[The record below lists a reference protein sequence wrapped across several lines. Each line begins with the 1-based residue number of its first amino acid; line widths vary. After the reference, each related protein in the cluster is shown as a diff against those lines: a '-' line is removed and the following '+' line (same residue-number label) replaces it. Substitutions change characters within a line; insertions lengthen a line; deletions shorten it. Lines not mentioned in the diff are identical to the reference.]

1 MDVSSITKYLN
12 DWGQTV
18 VDRAKKNLGKKGGGK
33 LEKSIKFKVNKDFS
47 VQFMMVDYGEFQD
60 KGVKG
65 EGGTIK
71 KSIAKPSNEGT
82 WGGRRYYTTW
92 EGKRKDSPYKFG
104 SGKGKKDGIY
114 KGIAAFVKKKGLP
127 KEMVYPIVKVLWTK
141 GFHGI
146 SFFQEALEFGMMK
159 FSKGFGFNLKQ
170 DIEKSLSVT
179 TVK

>member
-18 VDRAKKNLGKKGGGK
+18 VDRAKKNLGKKGGGE

-65 EGGTIK
+65 EGGEIK
-71 KSIAKPSNEGT
+71 SGDHEGT

-92 EGKRKDSPYKFG
+92 EGKRKDSEYQFG
-104 SGKGKKDGIY
+104 SGKSSGSIY

-127 KEMVYPIVKVLWTK
+127 KEMVYPIVKVLWIK

-146 SFFQEALEFGMMK
+146 SFFQEAVQFGMMK
-159 FSKGFGFNLKQ
+159 FSNGFGVNLKH
-170 DIEKSLSVT
+170 DIEKTLSIT

>member
-18 VDRAKKNLGKKGGGK
+18 VDRAKKNLGDKGGGE
-33 LEKSIKFKVNKDFS
+33 LEQSIKFKVNEDFS
-47 VQFMMVDYGEFQD
+47 VQFMMVYYGEFQD

-65 EGGTIK
+65 EGGEIK
-71 KSIAKPSNEGT
+71 SGDHAGS

-92 EGKRKDSPYKFG
+92 EGKRKDSPYQFG
-104 SGKGKKDGIY
+104 SGTGSGSIY
-114 KGIAAFVKKKGLP
+114 KGIESFVKKKGLP

-146 SFFQEALEFGMMK
+146 SFFQEALGFGMMK
-159 FSKGFGFNLKQ
+159 FSKGFAFNLKQ
-170 DIEKSLSVT
+170 DIEKTIT